1 MSGIWLPVSALTIS
15 LFLIIIFFTKKNI
28 NNVEVNIYRN
38 LLILNLFFSINAM
51 AVYCVAKTIG
61 TELLVAFMQKIHLSL
76 LNIIGHIFLTYN
88 IEINQ
93 FNPKIKKGIT
103 TITNLFV
110 IVVVILIFISPIK
123 VINYDEILDVGGIS
137 YYISITGI
145 IIAFIYLIILN
156 IRYLLRNKDNIK
168 KSIPFFVLIILFGI
182 GLLLRLH
189 YPEIITET
197 YCVAFALLVMY
208 FTIENPDVKLLN
220 QVETARDKAEKANA
234 AKTDFLSSMSHEI
247 RTPLNA
253 IVGFSQAIQEETTL
267 EAAKQDAKDIILAS
281 QNLLEIVNGILDI
294 SKIEANKMEI
304 SNTKYNI
311 KTESENLYK
320 LIKPRIG
327 EKPIEFVMNIAP
339 DVPTTLY
346 GDKGKVK
353 EIMTNLLTN
362 AVKYTEQG
370 EINLEISCINKNDN
384 STIII
389 SVEDTGRG
397 IKPEKIDKLFTK
409 FERLD
414 EDRNTTL
421 EGTGLGLAIT
431 KRLVEMMNGKIIVQ
445 SVFGSGSK
453 FTVYLPQKIIYDK
466 ELKVEPQKEVL
477 NLVNKKV
484 LVVDDN
490 DLNLKI
496 ADRLLKKYN
505 LQVDTC
511 KSGYECLEKIK
522 DQTYDLIF
530 MDDMMPKMSGTETL
544 HIIQESPT
552 FKTKVI
558 ALTANAIE
566 GMKEK
571 YIEEGFNDY
580 LAKPID
586 KDELEKVL
594 RRHLNHEIES
604 ANFEPLPK
612 EMYQIDDSVVEEL
625 NNQASSVKEQ

>member
-110 IVVVILIFISPIK
+110 IVIVILIFISPIK

-145 IIAFIYLIILN
+145 IIAFIFLIILN

-253 IVGFSQAIQEETTL
+253 IVGFSQAIQEETTI

-327 EKPIEFVMNIAP
+327 EKTIEFVMNIAP

-445 SVFGSGSK
+445 SVFGNGSK

-477 NLVNKKV
+477 NLVDKKV

-586 KDELEKVL
+586 NDELEKVL

-625 NNQASSVKEQ
+625 NNQALSVKEQ

>member
-466 ELKVEPQKEVL
+466 ELKVDSQKEVL

-586 KDELEKVL
+586 NDELEKVL

>member
-28 NNVEVNIYRN
+28 NNIEVNIYRN

-145 IIAFIYLIILN
+145 IIAFIFLIILN

-445 SVFGSGSK
+445 SVFGNGSK

-466 ELKVEPQKEVL
+466 ELKVDSQKEVL

-586 KDELEKVL
+586 NDELEKVL

>member
-110 IVVVILIFISPIK
+110 IVIVILIFISPIK

-253 IVGFSQAIQEETTL
+253 IVGFSQAIQEETTI

-466 ELKVEPQKEVL
+466 ELKVDSQKEVL

-625 NNQASSVKEQ
+625 NNQALSVKEQ

>member
-110 IVVVILIFISPIK
+110 IVIVILIFISPIK

-145 IIAFIYLIILN
+145 IIAFIFLIILN

-253 IVGFSQAIQEETTL
+253 IVGFSQAIQEETTI

-466 ELKVEPQKEVL
+466 ELKVDSQKEVL

-571 YIEEGFNDY
+571 YIEEGFKDY

-625 NNQASSVKEQ
+625 NNQALSVKEQ

>member
-76 LNIIGHIFLTYN
+76 LNIIGHILLTYN

-110 IVVVILIFISPIK
+110 IVIVILIFISPIK

-145 IIAFIYLIILN
+145 IIAFIFLIILN

-327 EKPIEFVMNIAP
+327 EKSIEFVMNIAP

-445 SVFGSGSK
+445 SVFGNGSK

>member
-110 IVVVILIFISPIK
+110 IVIVILIFISPIK

-145 IIAFIYLIILN
+145 IIAFIFLIILN

-253 IVGFSQAIQEETTL
+253 IVGFSQAIQEETTI

-445 SVFGSGSK
+445 SVFGNGSK

-466 ELKVEPQKEVL
+466 ELKVDSQKEVL

>member
-28 NNVEVNIYRN
+28 NNIEVNIYRN

-145 IIAFIYLIILN
+145 IIAFIFLIILN

-445 SVFGSGSK
+445 SVFGNGSK

>member
-445 SVFGSGSK
+445 SVFGNGSK

-586 KDELEKVL
+586 NDELEKVL

-625 NNQASSVKEQ
+625 NNQALSVKEQ

>member
-28 NNVEVNIYRN
+28 NNIEVNIYRN

-110 IVVVILIFISPIK
+110 IVIVILIFISPIE

-145 IIAFIYLIILN
+145 IIAFIFLIILN

-253 IVGFSQAIQEETTL
+253 IVGFSQAIQEETTI

-445 SVFGSGSK
+445 SVFGNESK

-477 NLVNKKV
+477 NLVDKKV

-625 NNQASSVKEQ
+625 NNQALSVKEQ

>member
-38 LLILNLFFSINAM
+38 LLLLNLFFSINAM

-110 IVVVILIFISPIK
+110 IVIVILIFISPIK

-145 IIAFIYLIILN
+145 IIAFIFLIILN

-253 IVGFSQAIQEETTL
+253 IVGFSQAIQEETTI

-466 ELKVEPQKEVL
+466 ELKVDSQKEVL

-586 KDELEKVL
+586 NDELEKVL

-625 NNQASSVKEQ
+625 NNQALSVKEQ

>member
-28 NNVEVNIYRN
+28 NNIEVNIYRN

-51 AVYCVAKTIG
+51 VVYCVAKTIG

-145 IIAFIYLIILN
+145 IIAFIFLIILN

-267 EAAKQDAKDIILAS
+267 EAAKQDAKDIIIAS

-445 SVFGSGSK
+445 SVFGNGSK

>member
-110 IVVVILIFISPIK
+110 IVIVILIFISPIK

-145 IIAFIYLIILN
+145 IIAFIFLIILN

-253 IVGFSQAIQEETTL
+253 IVGFSQAIQEETTI

-466 ELKVEPQKEVL
+466 ELKVDSQKEVL

-625 NNQASSVKEQ
+625 NNQALSVKEQ

>member
-145 IIAFIYLIILN
+145 IIAFIFLIILN

-253 IVGFSQAIQEETTL
+253 IVGFSQAIQEETTI

-477 NLVNKKV
+477 NLVDKKV

-625 NNQASSVKEQ
+625 NNQALSVKEQ

>member
-389 SVEDTGRG
+389 SV
-397 IKPEKIDKLFTK
+397 
-409 FERLD
+409 
-414 EDRNTTL
+414 
-421 EGTGLGLAIT
+421 
-431 KRLVEMMNGKIIVQ
+431 
-445 SVFGSGSK
+445 
-453 FTVYLPQKIIYDK
+453 
-466 ELKVEPQKEVL
+466 
-477 NLVNKKV
+477 
-484 LVVDDN
+484 
-490 DLNLKI
+490 
-496 ADRLLKKYN
+496 
-505 LQVDTC
+505 
-511 KSGYECLEKIK
+511 
-522 DQTYDLIF
+522 
-530 MDDMMPKMSGTETL
+530 
-544 HIIQESPT
+544 
-552 FKTKVI
+552 
-558 ALTANAIE
+558 
-566 GMKEK
+566 
-571 YIEEGFNDY
+571 
-580 LAKPID
+580 
-586 KDELEKVL
+586 
-594 RRHLNHEIES
+594 
-604 ANFEPLPK
+604 
-612 EMYQIDDSVVEEL
+612 
-625 NNQASSVKEQ
+625 

>member
-445 SVFGSGSK
+445 SVFGNGSK

-522 DQTYDLIF
+522 DQIYDLIF

-612 EMYQIDDSVVEEL
+612 EIYQIDDSVVEEL

>member
-110 IVVVILIFISPIK
+110 IVIVILIFISPIK

-145 IIAFIYLIILN
+145 IIAFIFLIILN

-445 SVFGSGSK
+445 SVFGNGSK

-522 DQTYDLIF
+522 DQIYDLIF

-612 EMYQIDDSVVEEL
+612 EIYQIDDSVVEEL

>member
-110 IVVVILIFISPIK
+110 IVIVILIFISPIK

-145 IIAFIYLIILN
+145 IIAFIFLIILN

-253 IVGFSQAIQEETTL
+253 IVGFSQAIQEETTI

-466 ELKVEPQKEVL
+466 ELKVDSQKEVL

-586 KDELEKVL
+586 NDELEKVL

-625 NNQASSVKEQ
+625 NNQALSVKEQ

>member
-253 IVGFSQAIQEETTL
+253 IVGFSQAIQEETTI

-466 ELKVEPQKEVL
+466 ELKVDSQKEVL

-625 NNQASSVKEQ
+625 NNQALSVKEQ

>member
-110 IVVVILIFISPIK
+110 IVIVILIFISPIK

-145 IIAFIYLIILN
+145 IIAFIFLIILN

-253 IVGFSQAIQEETTL
+253 IVGFSQAIQEETTI

-466 ELKVEPQKEVL
+466 ELKVDSQKEVL
-477 NLVNKKV
+477 NLVDKKV

-625 NNQASSVKEQ
+625 NNQALSVKEQ

>member
-28 NNVEVNIYRN
+28 NNIEVNIYRN

-76 LNIIGHIFLTYN
+76 LNIIGHVFLTYN

-110 IVVVILIFISPIK
+110 IVIVILIFISPIK

-466 ELKVEPQKEVL
+466 ELKVDSQKEVL

-586 KDELEKVL
+586 NDELEKVL

-612 EMYQIDDSVVEEL
+612 EIYQIDDSVVEEL

>member
-267 EAAKQDAKDIILAS
+267 EDAKQDAKDIILAS

-445 SVFGSGSK
+445 SVFGNGSK

-586 KDELEKVL
+586 NDELEKVL

>member
-28 NNVEVNIYRN
+28 NNIEVNIYRN

-145 IIAFIYLIILN
+145 IIAFIFLIILN

-445 SVFGSGSK
+445 SVFGNGSK
-453 FTVYLPQKIIYDK
+453 FTVYLPQKIIYGK

-612 EMYQIDDSVVEEL
+612 EIYQIDDSVVEEL

>member
-110 IVVVILIFISPIK
+110 IVIVILIFISPIK

-145 IIAFIYLIILN
+145 IIAFIFLIILN

-253 IVGFSQAIQEETTL
+253 IVGFSQAIQEETTI

-445 SVFGSGSK
+445 SVFGNGSK

-466 ELKVEPQKEVL
+466 ELKVDSQKEVL

-586 KDELEKVL
+586 NDELEKVL

-625 NNQASSVKEQ
+625 NNQALSVKEQ

>member
-445 SVFGSGSK
+445 SVFGNGSK

-466 ELKVEPQKEVL
+466 ELKVDSQKEVL

-522 DQTYDLIF
+522 DQIYDLIF

-612 EMYQIDDSVVEEL
+612 EIYQIDDSVVEEL

>member
-145 IIAFIYLIILN
+145 IIAFIFLIILN

-253 IVGFSQAIQEETTL
+253 IVGFSQAIQEETTI

-445 SVFGSGSK
+445 SVFGNGSK

-522 DQTYDLIF
+522 DQIYDLIF

-612 EMYQIDDSVVEEL
+612 EIYQIDDSVVEEL

>member
-28 NNVEVNIYRN
+28 NNIEVNIYRN

-110 IVVVILIFISPIK
+110 IVIVILIFISPIK

-145 IIAFIYLIILN
+145 IIAFIFLIILN

-253 IVGFSQAIQEETTL
+253 IVGFSQAIQEETTI

-327 EKPIEFVMNIAP
+327 EKLIEFVMNIAP

-477 NLVNKKV
+477 NLVDKKV

-625 NNQASSVKEQ
+625 NNQALSVKEQ

>member
-110 IVVVILIFISPIK
+110 IVIVILIFISPIK

-145 IIAFIYLIILN
+145 IIAFIFLIILN

-253 IVGFSQAIQEETTL
+253 IVGFSQAIQEETTI

-466 ELKVEPQKEVL
+466 ELKVDSQKEVL

-586 KDELEKVL
+586 NDELEKVL

-612 EMYQIDDSVVEEL
+612 EIYQIDDSVVEEL

>member
-1 MSGIWLPVSALTIS
+1 MTNISFPMCAFLIS
-15 LFLIIIFFTKKNI
+15 LLLVIIFYSKKRIDNIDTKIYGRLLLLSLSESLLACTIVFLLLQFGKINLIYILDKIDYFIILTEIYILYKYIRLTTSNNGKNFSILFIVYIIGAISIIVLPIEVIFENGVIDTAGPSSISLYLTCIVLFLGIAFYIVKSKLSSSNKVATKKIIPLYILILLGVLMLIIRFNWPEI
-28 NNVEVNIYRN
+28 
-38 LLILNLFFSINAM
+38 LLIS
-51 AVYCVAKTIG
+51 
-61 TELLVAFMQKIHLSL
+61 LV
-76 LNIIGHIFLTYN
+76 
-88 IEINQ
+88 
-93 FNPKIKKGIT
+93 
-103 TITNLFV
+103 
-110 IVVVILIFISPIK
+110 
-123 VINYDEILDVGGIS
+123 IS
-137 YYISITGI
+137 YVL
-145 IIAFIYLIILN
+145 LI
-156 IRYLLRNKDNIK
+156 
-168 KSIPFFVLIILFGI
+168 
-182 GLLLRLH
+182 
-189 YPEIITET
+189 
-197 YCVAFALLVMY
+197 MY
-208 FTIENPDVKLLN
+208 FTIENPDIKLLN
-220 QVETARDKAEKANA
+220 EVETARDKAEKANA

-253 IVGFSQAIQEETTL
+253 IVGFSQAIQEETTI

-445 SVFGSGSK
+445 SVFGNGSK
-453 FTVYLPQKIIYDK
+453 FTVYLPQKIIYGK

-612 EMYQIDDSVVEEL
+612 EIYQIDDSVVEEL
-625 NNQASSVKEQ
+625 NNQALSVKEH

>member
-445 SVFGSGSK
+445 SVFGNGSK

>member
-28 NNVEVNIYRN
+28 NNIEVNIYRN

-76 LNIIGHIFLTYN
+76 LNIIGHVFLTYN

-110 IVVVILIFISPIK
+110 VVIVILIFISPIK

-145 IIAFIYLIILN
+145 IIAFIFLIILN

-253 IVGFSQAIQEETTL
+253 IVGFSQAIQEETTI

-327 EKPIEFVMNIAP
+327 EKTIEFVMNIAP

-445 SVFGSGSK
+445 SVFGNGSK

-466 ELKVEPQKEVL
+466 ELKVDSQKEVL

-586 KDELEKVL
+586 NDELEKVL

-625 NNQASSVKEQ
+625 NNQALSVKEQ

>member
-327 EKPIEFVMNIAP
+327 EKAIEFVMNIAP

-445 SVFGSGSK
+445 SVFGNGSK

>member
-38 LLILNLFFSINAM
+38 LLLLNLFFSINAM

-110 IVVVILIFISPIK
+110 IVIVILIFISPIK

-145 IIAFIYLIILN
+145 IIAFIFLIILN

-253 IVGFSQAIQEETTL
+253 IVGFSQAIQEETTI

-327 EKPIEFVMNIAP
+327 EKTIEFVMNIAP

-466 ELKVEPQKEVL
+466 ELKVDSQKEVL

-586 KDELEKVL
+586 NDELEKVL

-612 EMYQIDDSVVEEL
+612 EIYQIDDSVVEEL
-625 NNQASSVKEQ
+625 NNQALSVKEQ

>member
-145 IIAFIYLIILN
+145 IIAFIFLIILN

-466 ELKVEPQKEVL
+466 ELKVDSQKEVL

-586 KDELEKVL
+586 NDELEKVL

>member
-28 NNVEVNIYRN
+28 NNIEVNIYRN

-110 IVVVILIFISPIK
+110 IVIVILIFISPIK

-145 IIAFIYLIILN
+145 IIAFIFLIILN

-253 IVGFSQAIQEETTL
+253 IVGFSQAIQEETTI

-586 KDELEKVL
+586 NDELEKVL

-625 NNQASSVKEQ
+625 NNQALSVKEQ

>member
-110 IVVVILIFISPIK
+110 IVIVILIFISPIK

-145 IIAFIYLIILN
+145 IIAFIFLIILN

-253 IVGFSQAIQEETTL
+253 IVGFSQAIQEETTI

-466 ELKVEPQKEVL
+466 EIKVDSQKEVL

-586 KDELEKVL
+586 NDELEKVL

-625 NNQASSVKEQ
+625 NNQALSVKEQ